1 MNKEEI
7 NELIM
12 LLPINIRESKEF
24 TNKTKLVLAQLI
36 LMNGMDKA
44 KNDGYFFVT
53 NQKLI
58 SELGISEPTLIKKLR
73 ELEVCGYINRKA
85 GKRGEASEYTIN
97 EELIFSEN
105 LSNKNENLSNKNQNL
120 SNMENFSNKLEN
132 IVINYSN
139 KIDEL
144 TLIINDLL
152 KSNQELTK
160 KIEELMSNQNLSNKN
175 ENFSTDTESDT
186 ELELDINNKL
196 NNNIKIKE
204 NKILE
209 NKEYFNE
216 EFFKLLEEKDKEI
229 ENKKRK
235 KSELTWK
242 GDKVDEPLSPYEEYL
257 FNKAESSSIF

>member
-1 MNKEEI
+1 M

-53 NQKLI
+53 NKKLVD
-58 SELGISEPTLIKKLR
+58 ELGITEMTLIKKLR
-73 ELEVCGYINRKA
+73 ELEVCGYITRKA
-85 GKRGEASEYTIN
+85 GKRGEASEYTVN

-105 LSNKNENLSNKNQNL
+105 YSNKNQNY
-120 SNMENFSNKLEN
+120 SNNMENYSNKLET

-160 KIEELMSNQNLSNKN
+160 KIEELMSNQNYSNKN
-175 ENFSTDTESDT
+175 QNYSTDTESDT

-204 NKILE
+204 NNILEKKEE
-209 NKEYFNE
+209 NKEYFNKD
-216 EFFKLLEEKDKEI
+216 FFKLLEEKDKEI

-235 KSELTWK
+235 KSEITWK
-242 GDKVDEPLSPYEEYL
+242 GDKVDDEPLTEYEKYL
-257 FNKAESSSIF
+257 FSRAESSSIF